1 MTQYNLFS
9 VGVHEL
15 DRLAELDLTDNLI
28 MKHSCLSPLKNLHHL
43 SLVRYN
49 TTGPTPPPHTLTYM
63 HTRTHTQ
70 SHATFLM

>member
-49 TTGPTPPPHTLTYM
+49 TTGPTPPHTHS
-63 HTRTHTQ
+63 HTCTHVHTH
-70 SHATFLM
+70 SLMQQ